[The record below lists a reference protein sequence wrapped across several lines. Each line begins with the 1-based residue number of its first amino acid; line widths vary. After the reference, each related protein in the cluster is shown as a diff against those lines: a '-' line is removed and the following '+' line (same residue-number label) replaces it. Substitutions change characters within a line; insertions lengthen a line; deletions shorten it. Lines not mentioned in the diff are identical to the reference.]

1 MIRNQITM
9 KKKSFFISIIVG
21 LAIFILVFWRIGL
34 TKIII
39 ILSLI
44 SPLKF
49 LLLLCIMLFAIFFS
63 VLKWKII
70 LKTQGYDISFI
81 KLFFI
86 KLVGYSVS
94 YIIPSANLGGEP
106 VRAMILKK
114 ESDIPITKSI
124 ASVIVDKSLE
134 LTVGFLFLLLA
145 VFLLLISYTLPR
157 NTIVILL
164 FAVGF
169 FLIMLYLFY
178 TKTLNNKGFF
188 SSIIRFFRIDRI
200 SYIKNIKKDI
210 EKTEEQISRFFK
222 KQKRAFLT
230 TTLIS
235 LVMQIIFVINCK
247 LILSFLGYDATII
260 QALLIFSLSSFAY
273 VIPIPGAIG
282 TYELAMAVIFTLLGI
297 GAETGVAFS
306 LIIRCLNIVIV
317 SIGMIFLSHF
327 GIKLTKA
334 VIHNK
339 KN

>member
-1 MIRNQITM
+1 M

-21 LAIFILVFWRIGL
+21 LAIFVLVFWKIGL
-34 TKIII
+34 TKIIT

-44 SPLKF
+44 SPLQF
-49 LLLLCIMLFAIFFS
+49 LLALCVMLLAIFVS
-63 VLKWKII
+63 VLKWQII
-70 LKTQGYDISFI
+70 LKAQGYNINFI

-86 KLVGYSVS
+86 KLVGYSVG

-106 VRAMILKK
+106 VRVIILKK
-114 ESDIPITKSI
+114 ESDIPLTKNI

-145 VFLLLISYTLPR
+145 VFLLLISYTLSR
-157 NTIVILL
+157 NTIAILL

-178 TKTLNNKGFF
+178 TKTLSNKGFF
-188 SSIIRFFRIDRI
+188 SSIIKFFRIDRI
-200 SYIKNIKKDI
+200 IYIQNIKKDI
-210 EKTEEQISRFFK
+210 EKTEEQVSRFFK
-222 KQKRAFLT
+222 KQKKAFLIT
-230 TTLIS
+230 TIIS
-235 LVMQIIFVINCK
+235 LVMQIIFIINFK
-247 LILSFLGYDATII
+247 IILSFLGYDITII
-260 QALLIFSLSSFAY
+260 QAILIFSLSSFAY
-273 VIPIPGAIG
+273 
-282 TYELAMAVIFTLLGI
+282 IFTLLGM

>member
-1 MIRNQITM
+1 M

-21 LAIFILVFWRIGL
+21 LAIFVLVFWKIGL
-34 TKIII
+34 TKIIT

-44 SPLKF
+44 SPLQF
-49 LLLLCIMLFAIFFS
+49 LLALCVMLLAIFVS
-63 VLKWKII
+63 VLKWQII
-70 LKTQGYDISFI
+70 LKAQGYNINFI

-86 KLVGYSVS
+86 KLVGYSVG

-106 VRAMILKK
+106 VRVIILKK
-114 ESDIPITKSI
+114 ESDIPLTKNI

-145 VFLLLISYTLPR
+145 VFLLLISYTLSR
-157 NTIVILL
+157 NTIAILL

-178 TKTLNNKGFF
+178 TKTLSNKGFF
-188 SSIIRFFRIDRI
+188 SSIIKFFRIDRI
-200 SYIKNIKKDI
+200 IYIQNIKKDI
-210 EKTEEQISRFFK
+210 EKTEEQVSRFFK
-222 KQKRAFLT
+222 KQKKAFLIT
-230 TTLIS
+230 TIIS
-235 LVMQIIFVINCK
+235 LVMQIIFMINFK
-247 LILSFLGYDATII
+247 IILSFLGYDITII
-260 QALLIFSLSSFAY
+260 QAILIFSLSSFAY
-273 VIPIPGAIG
+273 IIPIPGAIG
-282 TYELAMAVIFTLLGI
+282 TYELAMAVIFTLLGM

>member
-106 VRAMILKK
+106 VRAIILKK

-145 VFLLLISYTLPR
+145 VFLLLINYTLPK
-157 NTIVILL
+157 NTIAVLL

-178 TKTLNNKGFF
+178 TKTLSNKGFF

-200 SYIKNIKKDI
+200 SYIKNIKKGI
-210 EKTEEQISRFFK
+210 ENTEKQVSRFFR
-222 KQKRAFLT
+222 KQKKASLIT
-230 TTLIS
+230 ITLSVI
-235 LVMQIIFVINCK
+235 MQIILVINYK
-247 LILSFLGYDATII
+247 LILSFLGYNITIT
-260 QALLIFSLSSFAY
+260 QALLILSLSSFAY
-273 VIPIPGAIG
+273 LIPIPGAIG
-282 TYELAMAVIFTLLGI
+282 TYELTMAVIFTLLGI

-327 GIKLTKA
+327 GIKLTKT
-334 VIHNK
+334 VIQNK

>member
-1 MIRNQITM
+1 M
-9 KKKSFFISIIVG
+9 KKKSFFISIVIG
-21 LAIFILVFWRIGL
+21 LAIFVLVFWRIGI
-34 TKIII
+34 TKIINV
-39 ILSLI
+39 LSLI

-49 LLLLCIMLFAIFFS
+49 LILLCIMLLAIFFS

-114 ESDIPITKSI
+114 ESNMPITKNI

-134 LTVGFLFLLLA
+134 LTIGFLFLLLA
-145 VFLLLISYTLPR
+145 VFLLLVSYTLPR
-157 NTIVILL
+157 NTIAVLL

-200 SYIKNIKKDI
+200 RYIKNIKKDI
-210 EKTEEQISRFFK
+210 EKTEEQVSRFFK

-235 LVMQIIFVINCK
+235 LVMQIIFVINYK
-247 LILSFLGYDATII
+247 LILSFLGYDATIV

-273 VIPIPGAIG
+273 IIPIPGAIG
-282 TYELAMAVIFTLLGI
+282 TYELAMAVIFTLLGM

-327 GIKLTKA
+327 GIKLSKA
-334 VIHNK
+334 VIQNK

>member
-1 MIRNQITM
+1 M

-21 LAIFILVFWRIGL
+21 LAIFVLVFWKIGL
-34 TKIII
+34 TKIIT

-44 SPLKF
+44 SPLQF
-49 LLLLCIMLFAIFFS
+49 LLALCVMLLAIFVS
-63 VLKWKII
+63 VLKWQII
-70 LKTQGYDISFI
+70 LKAQGYNINFI

-86 KLVGYSVS
+86 KLVGYSVG

-106 VRAMILKK
+106 VRVIILKK
-114 ESDIPITKSI
+114 ESDIPLTKNI

-145 VFLLLISYTLPR
+145 VFLLLISYTLSR
-157 NTIVILL
+157 NTIAILL

-178 TKTLNNKGFF
+178 TKTLSNKGFF
-188 SSIIRFFRIDRI
+188 SSIIKFFRIDRI
-200 SYIKNIKKDI
+200 IYIQNIKKDI
-210 EKTEEQISRFFK
+210 EKTEEQVSRFFK
-222 KQKRAFLT
+222 KQKKAFLIT
-230 TTLIS
+230 TIIS
-235 LVMQIIFVINCK
+235 LVMQIIFIINFK
-247 LILSFLGYDATII
+247 IILSFLGYDITII
-260 QALLIFSLSSFAY
+260 QAILIFSLSSFAY
-273 VIPIPGAIG
+273 IIPIPGAIG
-282 TYELAMAVIFTLLGI
+282 TYELAMAVIFTLLGM

>member
-1 MIRNQITM
+1 M

-34 TKIII
+34 TKIINA
-39 ILSLI
+39 LSLI

-49 LLLLCIMLFAIFFS
+49 LIALCIMLIAILFS

-70 LKTQGYDISFI
+70 LKAQGYNVSFI

-106 VRAMILKK
+106 VRAIILKK
-114 ESDIPITKSI
+114 ESDIPLTKNI

-134 LTVGFLFLLLA
+134 LTVGFLSLLLA
-145 VFLLLISYTLPR
+145 VFLLIINYTLPK
-157 NTIVILL
+157 NTIAVLL

-178 TKTLNNKGFF
+178 TKTLSNKGFF
-188 SSIIRFFRIDRI
+188 SSIIKFFRIDRI
-200 SYIKNIKKDI
+200 NFIKNIKKDI
-210 EKTEEQISRFFK
+210 ENTEEHVSRFFK
-222 KQKRAFLT
+222 KQKKAFLI

-235 LVMQIIFVINCK
+235 LVMQVIFIINYK
-247 LILSFLGYDATII
+247 LILSFLGYDVTII
-260 QALLIFSLSSFAY
+260 QALLILSLSSFAY

-282 TYELAMAVIFTLLGI
+282 TYELAMAVIFTLLGM

-317 SIGMIFLSHF
+317 SIGMVFLSHF
-327 GIKLTKA
+327 GIKLGKT
-334 VIHNK
+334 VIQNK